1 MLGSVTAGS
10 DGKWSFTPSSPLK
23 DGEHNLTTTVT
34 DAAGNTSERSP
45 VFTLTV
51 DTVAPGASAIAA
63 SDNTSPQTGPL
74 TSGSSTN
81 DATPTL
87 NGKAEAGSVVTIYDG
102 NTLLGS
108 VVAGSDGKWT
118 FTPSTALSEGEHS
131 LSTTVTDAAGNV
143 SERSDFFAVKVDTS
157 APDASAPVATDNT
170 APQTGALPNGAAT
183 NDTTPTLNGSAEAGS
198 KVIIYDGNAILGSVV
213 AGSDGTWRFTP
224 SSPLSQGSHS
234 LTITVTDAAGNVS
247 ERSPALA
254 ITVDTQAP
262 GVPTLQTLADNVG
275 TIQGNLSRGDTT
287 DDTTPTLSG
296 SAEAGSKVMIYD
308 GSTLLG
314 SVTAGSDGK
323 WTFTPPALGQGSH
336 NFTIT
341 ATDAAGN
348 VSARS
353 PAFLITI
360 DTDAP
365 ANAQAPT
372 ATDNVMPVTGA
383 INNGD
388 TTNDTTPTFA
398 GTGESGDTVTIY
410 DGDNAIGSTIVD
422 ENGAWSFTP
431 AEPLDEGE
439 HTITTTVTDAAGN
452 ESDRSPSL
460 SFTIDNGAPGEPNPP
475 TDAPTA
481 TDDAEPVTGV
491 INSGDSTNDATPTFA
506 GSGQAGEIVT
516 IYDGD
521 NAIGSTTV
529 DENGAWSFT
538 PADPLG
544 EGSHTITTT
553 VTDAAG
559 NESAKSPSLDFTVDT
574 EAPDAPAS
582 APTAT
587 DDEQPVTGAI
597 SSGDSTNDTTP
608 TFAGSG
614 QAGEIVTIYDGDNAI
629 GSTTVDENGAWSF
642 TPADPLGE
650 GSHTITTTVTDAAGN
665 ESAKSPSLDFTVD
678 TEAPDAPASAPSATD
693 DEQPVTG
700 AINSGDIT
708 NDTTPT
714 FAGSGQ
720 AGEIVTIYDGDNA
733 IGSTTVDENG
743 AWSFT
748 PADPLGEGSHTI
760 TTTVTDAAGNESAK
774 SPSLDFTV
782 DTEAPDAPA
791 SAPSATDDEQP
802 VTGIINSGDSTNDTT
817 PTFAG
822 SGQAGEIVTI
832 YDGDNAI
839 GSTTV
844 DENGAW
850 SFTPADPLGEGSH
863 TITTTVTDA
872 AGNESDRSPSLSFT
886 IDNGA
891 PGEPN
896 PPTDAP
902 TATDD
907 AEPVTGVINSG
918 DSTNDATPTFA
929 GSGQAGEIVTIY
941 DGDNAIGS
949 VTVDEN
955 GAWSFTPADPLG
967 EGSHAITTTVTD
979 AAGNESAKSP
989 SLDFT
994 VDTEAPDAPASAPTA
1009 TDDEQPVTGA
1019 ISSGDITNDAT
1030 PTFAGSGQ
1038 AGEIVTIYDGDN
1050 AIGSVTVDE
1059 NGAWSFTPA
1068 DPLGEGEHAITTTV
1082 TDAAGNESAK
1092 SPSLDFTV
1100 DTEAPDAPASAPSAT
1115 DDEQPVTGIINSGD
1129 STNDT
1134 TPTFA
1139 GSGQA
1144 GEIIT
1149 IYDGDNAIGS
1159 VTVDENGAWSFTP
1172 ADPLGEGSHAITT
1185 TVTDAAGNESAK
1197 SPSLD
1202 FTIDT
1207 EAPDA
1212 PASAPSA
1219 TDDEQPVT
1227 GAISSGDIT
1236 NDATPTFAG
1245 SGQAGEIVTIYDGD
1259 NAIGSVTVDE
1269 NGAWSFTPADPLGEG
1284 EHAITTTVT
1293 DAAGN
1298 ESAKSPSLDFTVDTE
1313 APDAPASAPSATD
1326 DVGLEMGPI
1335 PEGATTD
1342 DNKPTFS
1349 GVLADN
1355 TGEIITIYDGDT
1367 AIGSTTVG
1375 ADGAW
1380 SFTPATALE
1389 DGEHSF
1395 TTTLKDALGNESAHS
1410 PSLGF
1415 TIDAVTAGDIQ
1426 ANDDDIQLDVTTT
1439 TATVNTNESDTGIV
1453 LVGLLG
1459 DLLNLGTENAVAGFN
1474 VGAGHSADINV
1485 TVTGEAL
1492 LGLVNDLNVAVQRWD
1507 TATNSWVTVADTT
1520 SDPSL
1525 IQIIS
1530 NTSVEISLDDLPAG
1544 EYRVAAYSNNALA
1557 GLLSTTTVS
1566 VDIADTGPAISGAAS
1581 GNVITGSGD
1590 AEGADVITEGTVVSQ
1605 VTGANGIVY
1614 NVPAGDEGLT
1624 LQGEYGTLNIHAD
1637 GSYTYTL
1644 TNVSSAAS
1652 GKVDSFT
1659 YTLNNGVT
1667 TSSADLN
1674 ITLGTAN
1681 GASEGDTLLAHDND
1695 IEMLE
1700 TPVVTTDTYTDSGF
1714 LLIGSLGNILSLLGT
1729 ANAVASFSVAT
1740 DHSASIDVSVTGSS
1754 LLGALT
1760 DVDLLVQRYN
1770 SATASWETV
1779 ADTSSNPTLINIIG
1793 NSRVTVHLDDLAA
1806 GQYRVVGYSDNT
1818 LLGLASTTTVSV
1830 NVTDTGPATLHG
1842 SLKGNVVTDSDV
1854 LHGVDSITAGTL
1866 VSQVTDSAGVVHTVG
1881 AQGVTVNGLYG
1892 TLTIAQDGS
1901 YTYTLTAPSG
1911 IANGH
1916 SEEFTYTLSDGTN
1929 TSSASLN
1936 IDLGAPGSNNEVVA
1950 AFNDTATL
1958 DIDTQP
1964 LAVNHDDSSHG
1975 GITLGISLGGA
1986 LDLNLINLSEQ
1997 ATLSVG
2003 ADEMRSLTL
2012 TASMIGV
2019 SIGTS
2024 YDLYVYRYSE
2034 TTGQYELSQRTA
2046 NWFVTTLIGVSD
2058 PLPITLGEGNYVFLL
2073 SPSSGISVGNIYNL
2087 AYTDD
2092 TTHSV
2097 VTAAGSTSGNVIS
2110 EGAGA
2115 DTVPAGSAISSVDG
2129 NAIAATGNTVIMGQY
2144 GTLTI
2149 NAQGAY
2155 TYTLHAGLSPTT
2167 VGDTERFTYT
2177 VRGPEGA
2184 SSSATLTINLQHQAV
2199 TAVEDISTSVEFAA
2213 TEPTQAYTAT
2223 NLTSQS
2229 WTTTASA
2236 SGHTANGNIHVDE
2249 GDVLTS
2255 LSLKYTMTDSVLLG
2269 SVGMTLNY
2277 NITNAAGVII
2287 SQGTAIATNTDA
2299 SVAAINL
2306 GSLALTA
2313 GDYVLHVT
2321 GTSAGTSADILG
2333 NRPEVSVSATLSGT
2347 TISVDTFLASNTPP
2361 TITGNLYD
2369 GSDSGGERDN
2379 LGSVNTTLTITGASA
2394 NATLHQYDLSPA
2406 SIAGHY
2412 GTLTI
2417 KPDGSYSYALKGN
2430 LNTNSITEKEVFDYT
2445 LTGPNGTSASAS
2457 LTIDLHPILTGG
2469 AQANVATS
2477 TAYDD
2482 TYTLGGASDTVIFHL
2497 LDNQDATGGNGTQN
2511 VWTDFSTAQQD
2522 RINLDELLT
2531 GWDGNSA
2538 SLGQYLNITH
2548 SGGDTVVSIDRDGS
2562 GSAFQSTQLVTLDNV
2577 SVTLEELLQHQ
2588 AQETVS

>member
-1 MLGSVTAGS
+1 
-10 DGKWSFTPSSPLK
+10 
-23 DGEHNLTTTVT
+23 
-34 DAAGNTSERSP
+34 
-45 VFTLTV
+45 
-51 DTVAPGASAIAA
+51 
-63 SDNTSPQTGPL
+63 
-74 TSGSSTN
+74 
-81 DATPTL
+81 
-87 NGKAEAGSVVTIYDG
+87 
-102 NTLLGS
+102 
-108 VVAGSDGKWT
+108 
-118 FTPSTALSEGEHS
+118 
-131 LSTTVTDAAGNV
+131 
-143 SERSDFFAVKVDTS
+143 
-157 APDASAPVATDNT
+157 
-170 APQTGALPNGAAT
+170 
-183 NDTTPTLNGSAEAGS
+183 
-198 KVIIYDGNAILGSVV
+198 
-213 AGSDGTWRFTP
+213 
-224 SSPLSQGSHS
+224 
-234 LTITVTDAAGNVS
+234 
-247 ERSPALA
+247 
-254 ITVDTQAP
+254 
-262 GVPTLQTLADNVG
+262 
-275 TIQGNLSRGDTT
+275 
-287 DDTTPTLSG
+287 DD
-296 SAEAGSKVMIYD
+296 E
-308 GSTLLG
+308 
-314 SVTAGSDGK
+314 
-323 WTFTPPALGQGSH
+323 Q
-336 NFTIT
+336 
-341 ATDAAGN
+341 
-348 VSARS
+348 
-353 PAFLITI
+353 
-360 DTDAP
+360 
-365 ANAQAPT
+365 
-372 ATDNVMPVTGA
+372 PVTGA
-383 INNGD
+383 IS
-388 TTNDTTPTFA
+388 
-398 GTGESGDTVTIY
+398 SGDI
-410 DGDNAIGSTIVD
+410 
-422 ENGAWSFTP
+422 
-431 AEPLDEGE
+431 
-439 HTITTTVTDAAGN
+439 
-452 ESDRSPSL
+452 
-460 SFTIDNGAPGEPNPP
+460 
-475 TDAPTA
+475 
-481 TDDAEPVTGV
+481 
-491 INSGDSTNDATPTFA
+491 TNDATPTFA

-521 NAIGSTTV
+521 NAIGSV
-529 DENGAWSFT
+529 
-538 PADPLG
+538 
-544 EGSHTITTT
+544 
-553 VTDAAG
+553 
-559 NESAKSPSLDFTVDT
+559 
-574 EAPDAPAS
+574 
-582 APTAT
+582 
-587 DDEQPVTGAI
+587 
-597 SSGDSTNDTTP
+597 
-608 TFAGSG
+608 
-614 QAGEIVTIYDGDNAI
+614 
-629 GSTTVDENGAWSF
+629 
-642 TPADPLGE
+642 
-650 GSHTITTTVTDAAGN
+650 
-665 ESAKSPSLDFTVD
+665 
-678 TEAPDAPASAPSATD
+678 
-693 DEQPVTG
+693 
-700 AINSGDIT
+700 
-708 NDTTPT
+708 
-714 FAGSGQ
+714 
-720 AGEIVTIYDGDNA
+720 
-733 IGSTTVDENG
+733 TVDENG

-802 VTGIINSGDSTNDTT
+802 VTGIINSGDSTNDAT

-839 GSTTV
+839 GSVTV

-872 AGNESDRSPSLSFT
+872 AGNESAKSPSLDFT
-886 IDNGA
+886 VDTEA
-891 PGEPN
+891 PDAPAS
-896 PPTDAP
+896 AP

-907 AEPVTGVINSG
+907 EQPVTGAINSG
-918 DSTNDATPTFA
+918 DSTNDTTPTFA

-949 VTVDEN
+949 TTVDEN

-1009 TDDEQPVTGA
+1009 TDDVGLVKGPILDDSITDDSKPTFSGVLVDNT
-1019 ISSGDITNDAT
+1019 GDI
-1030 PTFAGSGQ
+1030 
-1038 AGEIVTIYDGDN
+1038 ITIYDGDT
-1050 AIGSVTVDE
+1050 AIGSTTVGIG
-1059 NGAWSFTPA
+1059 GAWTFTPETA
-1068 DPLGEGEHAITTTV
+1068 LGEGEHAITTTV

-1100 DTEAPDAPASAPSAT
+1100 DTEAPDAPASAPT
-1115 DDEQPVTGIINSGD
+1115 
-1129 STNDT
+1129 
-1134 TPTFA
+1134 
-1139 GSGQA
+1139 
-1144 GEIIT
+1144 
-1149 IYDGDNAIGS
+1149 
-1159 VTVDENGAWSFTP
+1159 
-1172 ADPLGEGSHAITT
+1172 
-1185 TVTDAAGNESAK
+1185 
-1197 SPSLD
+1197 
-1202 FTIDT
+1202 
-1207 EAPDA
+1207 
-1212 PASAPSA
+1212 
-1219 TDDEQPVT
+1219 
-1227 GAISSGDIT
+1227 
-1236 NDATPTFAG
+1236 
-1245 SGQAGEIVTIYDGD
+1245 
-1259 NAIGSVTVDE
+1259 
-1269 NGAWSFTPADPLGEG
+1269 
-1284 EHAITTTVT
+1284 
-1293 DAAGN
+1293 
-1298 ESAKSPSLDFTVDTE
+1298 
-1313 APDAPASAPSATD
+1313 ATD

-1395 TTTLKDALGNESAHS
+1395 TTTLKDVLGNESAHS

-1492 LGLVNDLNVAVQRWD
+1492 LGLVNDINVAVQRWD

-1590 AEGADVITEGTVVSQ
+1590 AEDADVITEGTVVSQ

-1714 LLIGSLGNILSLLGT
+1714 LLVGSLGNILSLLGT

-1936 IDLGAPGSNNEVVA
+1936 IDLGVPGSNNEVVA

-2034 TTGQYELSQRTA
+2034 ITGQYELSQRTA

-2394 NATLHQYDLSPA
+2394 SATLHQYDLSPA

-2412 GTLTI
+2412 GTLII
-2417 KPDGSYSYALKGN
+2417 KPDGSYSYALNGN

-2548 SGGDTVVSIDRDGS
+2548 SGGDTVVSIDRDSS